1 MRVASLQSGVIRQT
15 GRNRSFLSKSVIS
28 FKRKE
33 WVALGFGLLIA
44 AMALVALGRAYA
56 AAFFMVWLIAIS
68 LFYSVQSPES
78 TLCVFA
84 FAQPFESIFFLYG
97 VGRFNTLSYL
107 AMALLVLWYFRHP
120 RFRRALEGYEWLF
133 SALLLWCVL
142 TPFWATSPMASIE
155 SLVTL
160 IGGFATFLVYCRGL
174 VNLLSI
180 RRVLWFYVIGAL

>member
-1 MRVASLQSGVIRQT
+1 MRVYALQPLAFARRK
-15 GRNRSFLSKSVIS
+15 RNPSFLSKSVIS

-44 AMALVALGRAYA
+44 AMALVTLGRAYA

-84 FAQPFESIFFLYG
+84 FAQQFESIFFLYG

-120 RFRRALEGYEWLF
+120 RFRRALEGY
-133 SALLLWCVL
+133 
-142 TPFWATSPMASIE
+142 
-155 SLVTL
+155 
-160 IGGFATFLVYCRGL
+160 
-174 VNLLSI
+174 
-180 RRVLWFYVIGAL
+180 